1 MIRHRTALAL
11 AATLVSALVLTACG
25 TPVDSTSNTG
35 SAAQAPA
42 SSASSAAGGSST
54 ATTDMLMAAQT
65 SAMGSIVTDHKGWTL
80 YRYDKDTAS
89 PSMSMCTGTCA
100 STWMPVMADSG
111 VPSVKGVDA
120 SLVAT
125 LTRAD
130 GMKQVTLAGWPLYRY
145 MGDTKAGEWKGMG
158 MDGAWYPVTPTGTK
172 AAMMA
177 GSAGSGSAS
186 PSMSSMG

>member
-35 SAAQAPA
+35 SAAQDPA

-65 SAMGSIVTDHKGWTL
+65 SALGSIVTDHKGWTL

-89 PSMSMCTGTCA
+89 PTSMSMCTGECA
-100 STWMPVMADSG
+100 KTWMPEMADSG
-111 VPSVKGVDA
+111 LPQVNGVDS
-120 SLVAT
+120 SLVGSVS
-125 LTRAD
+125 RAD

-145 MGDTKAGEWKGMG
+145 MGDTKAGEWKGQG
-158 MDGAWYPVTPTGTK
+158 NGGVWYAVTPTGAK

-177 GSAGSGSAS
+177 GSGSGSAS
-186 PSMSSMG
+186 PSMSMG